1 MQSNT
6 FELIDLLVKMSGSK
20 SNLDELKAELDDTY
34 LKIDKIEKK
43 LDSLDE
49 EMSDDKY
56 FDASSEIV
64 DRNIK
69 ISLVK
74 KIQKLNKVKAGIDKD
89 LEQAS
94 DEERRLHDKLE
105 ELNQKLAKASEY
117 TSVIKAEDSS
127 SNAYNNMLSSETE
140 RESKLAKKKEET
152 ENEFEKIQKKVE
164 YLLNASKEIVEKIEK
179 ENERLEEVEN
189 NLSNIKSYIDI
200 ETKEKD
206 EAKYIDTKNELD
218 KLIEHKEDII
228 NDAVYIA
235 GKVKEY
241 VANNDQDKAKIE
253 FNKLIDQIKKIPYM
267 DLENDQIEVEMSKL
281 DDELKNYDAEI
292 SSKEYQTMDKEF
304 IEERIKYLEDF
315 IKTRNEYI
323 VSLNN
328 RINELNNENE
338 LLSGKIYSSEEK
350 ISDIDDSLIDYESYD
365 YESNELPKSVVQASN
380 NKLNEEKENI
390 SNITDNYRSDL
401 VQNIKEIKDLEN
413 SVNNLKS
420 NISKKESELDELNK
434 KLALNTTSTNIL
446 EEEKDKITLEKINTK
461 ITNLKNR
468 EKFNKSLSTIA
479 KEFEMV
485 NSSPDFIG
493 DLEVEETPELPSGDT
508 EVEVIDELPIEEETV
523 IKEEVKEEPVENITS
538 TNENVNVFETL
549 EELSQEPTV
558 KEEKLRVVEVT
569 PINDSVKETKEEENY
584 MVSDFQDDDYIDLD
598 AAMNEVGENN

>member
-94 DEERRLHDKLE
+94 DEERKLHDKLE

-241 VANNDQDKAKIE
+241 VANNDQDKAKVE

-413 SVNNLKS
+413 SVNNLKN
-420 NISKKESELDELNK
+420 NISEKETELDELNK

-508 EVEVIDELPIEEETV
+508 EVEVIDELPIEEETE
-523 IKEEVKEEPVENITS
+523 IKEEPVENITS
-538 TNENVNVFETL
+538 ANENVNAFETL
-549 EELSQEPTV
+549 EELSQGLTV

-569 PINDSVKETKEEENY
+569 PINDSIKETKEEENY